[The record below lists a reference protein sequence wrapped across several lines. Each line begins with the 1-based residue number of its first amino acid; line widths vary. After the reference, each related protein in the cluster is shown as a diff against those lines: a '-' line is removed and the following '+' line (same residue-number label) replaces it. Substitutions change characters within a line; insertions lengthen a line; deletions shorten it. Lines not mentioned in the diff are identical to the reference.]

1 MSRSLAK
8 CSLPRHGARSPSGN
22 ARGGCR
28 GCTPFRLGQT
38 PSKKNDRDNIKSFAF
53 VFWNSQP
60 KFPPNFKKISLGFCE
75 SFSQKIA
82 SQNRVHRIGT
92 RTPSVSPLEK
102 PALNTT
108 PNNTLCGGEGGTTER
123 ERNREHIPCA
133 RWSGRY
139 GVTEFVVER
148 TITFQTTIRSAR
160 EIRFNDKFLLKWV
173 LASFKR
179 DSNYIYLLLY
189 IYAKRRKT

>member
-38 PSKKNDRDNIKSFAF
+38 PSKKNDRDNIKFVAF
-53 VFWNSQP
+53 VFWN
-60 KFPPNFKKISLGFCE
+60 PNPNSRRISKKISLGFCE
-75 SFSQKIA
+75 SMSQKTV

-108 PNNTLCGGEGGTTER
+108 PNNTLCGGEGGATER
-123 ERNREHIPCA
+123 ERSRAEHHSGASA

-148 TITFQTTIRSAR
+148 TIIFQTTNRSAR
-160 EIRFNDKFLLKWV
+160 EIRFNDKFLLK
-173 LASFKR
+173 
-179 DSNYIYLLLY
+179 
-189 IYAKRRKT
+189 